1 MSKIYSDSLGSVVRD
16 LKRSETSSEV
26 SKMIGAIIVRPHARI
41 RHFAAPFLK
50 EREEYISYLLRQG
63 HTQRGVRAKASLLLQ
78 VIRLMEISSPRMVDL
93 VEISR
98 AAKSWAEDQEFH
110 KIRKAGKKTEYRLY
124 ALALDLFRFHGLLN
138 EPATPEQSFRT
149 LLEDFARHLRETR
162 GLASATIRG
171 YMDRVSKFMNWIVI
185 RHDCFADVTL
195 IDIDDYLDSR
205 REAGLR
211 PATIASLCQAL
222 RTFFKYLECQGGCS
236 QGLAHGIQSPTI
248 PKYNEVP
255 QGPPWKDVR
264 KLLQFAVPMSPGD
277 IRAKAVLS
285 LCAIYGLRSCE
296 VAGLR
301 LSDFDWYGETLT
313 IRRAKRGRVRPR
325 CSCRS
330 LFVTRY
336 APYRPVLPTTLRP
349 VVTRRMNALKIRS
362 EHMGPHALRHAC
374 ATELLRK
381 GSTLKDI
388 SGFLGHRDMKSVCI
402 YAKYDA
408 SSLREVSDFSLAGV
422 R

>member
-1 MSKIYSDSLGSVVRD
+1 
-16 LKRSETSSEV
+16 
-26 SKMIGAIIVRPHARI
+26 MIRAIIVRPHARI
-41 RHFAAPFLK
+41 RHFTAPFLK

-63 HTQRGVRAKASLLLQ
+63 HTQGGVRAKASLLLQ

-110 KIRKAGKKTEYRLY
+110 KIKKAGKKTEYRLY

-138 EPATPEQSFRT
+138 EPATPEQSFCT

-162 GLASATIRG
+162 GLASDTIRG
-171 YMDRVSKFMNWIVI
+171 YMDRVSKFMNWIAI

-205 REAGLR
+205 REAGLQ

-222 RTFFKYLECQGGCS
+222 RTFFRYVEFQSGCS

-255 QGPPWKDVR
+255 QGPSWKDVR

-285 LCAIYGLRSCE
+285 LCAIYGLRTCE

-301 LSDFDWYGETLT
+301 LSDFDWYSETLT
-313 IRRAKRGRVRPR
+313 IRRAKRGRVQQFPIQHEVGEAILQYLKMVRPR

-330 LFVTRY
+330 VFVTRY

-349 VVTRRMNALKIRS
+349 VVARRMNALKIKS

-381 GSTLKDI
+381 GSTLRDI
-388 SGFLGHRDMKSVCI
+388 SDFLGHRDMKSVCI

-422 R
+422 Q